1 VSNRRAGIGP
11 AFRPVPPGF
20 YPLIAAQFVAGL
32 ADHALLLVL
41 IARLVETGAPPWWAP
56 VLKLGFTLA
65 YVLLAPFVGPYA
77 ERRSKAR
84 VMSLAHGLKVI
95 GCVLLLS
102 GADPV
107 LAFSLVGAGAAAYSP
122 AKYGLMLELLPPQ
135 RLVAANGWIEGVG
148 VAAVLLGTVLGGVL
162 VAPWALTAGA
172 WTAPMSE
179 HATRLLPAFAILL
192 ALYGAAGVLN
202 LMLPHRRPDHGDEPP
217 PPALRAFAS
226 DNRLLWRDPAARLS
240 LAVTMLYWGVGATL
254 QLIVLRWAVEALG
267 LGLENAAFLQLAS
280 ALGLIAGAV
289 LAARWIPLS
298 RATAVLPLGLV
309 MGALVAAMTVLDGP
323 TTAIPLLALIGLCA
337 GLFVVPM
344 NALLQHRGH
353 TLLSAGRS
361 IAVQNF
367 SENLGVLA
375 LLALYAAGAAAG
387 WPLGALIGG
396 LGGFVA
402 VAMLAIFVACRH
414 ALGPA
419 RPGSS

>member
-1 VSNRRAGIGP
+1 
-11 AFRPVPPGF
+11 VPPGF
-20 YPLIAAQFVAGL
+20 YPLIAAQFVSGL

-41 IARLVETGAPPWWAP
+41 IARLAETGAPPWWAP

-95 GCVLLLS
+95 GCALLLT

-107 LAFSLVGAGAAAYSP
+107 LAFALVGAGAAAYSP

-148 VAAVLLGTVLGGVL
+148 VAAVLLGTVLGGLL
-162 VAPWALTAGA
+162 VGPWALTATPWALPVSG
-172 WTAPMSE
+172 
-179 HATRLLPAFAILL
+179 HGTRLLPAFATLL
-192 ALYGAAGVLN
+192 ALYGAAAVLN
-202 LMLPHRRPDHGDEPP
+202 LMLPHRHPQNGDEPP
-217 PPALRAFAS
+217 PPALAAFAG
-226 DNRLLWRDPAARLS
+226 DNRLLWRDPAARLA

-254 QLIVLRWAVEALG
+254 QLIVLRWAVESLG
-267 LGLENAAFLQLAS
+267 LKLDHAAFLQLAS
-280 ALGLIAGAV
+280 AIGLIAGAV
-289 LAARWIPLS
+289 LAARWIPLA

-309 MGALVAAMTVLDGP
+309 MGALVVAMTALDGP
-323 TTAIPLLALIGLCA
+323 VAAVPLLALIGLCA

-387 WPLGALIGG
+387 WPIDALIGG

-402 VAMLAIFVACRH
+402 AAMLVIFVACRH
-414 ALGPA
+414 PLRRA
-419 RPGSS
+419 RPESP

>member
-1 VSNRRAGIGP
+1 
-11 AFRPVPPGF
+11 VPPGF
-20 YPLIAAQFVAGL
+20 YPLIAAQFVSGL

-41 IARLVETGAPPWWAP
+41 IARLAETGAPPWWAP

-84 VMSLAHGLKVI
+84 VMSLAHGLKVF
-95 GCVLLLS
+95 GCALLLL

-107 LAFSLVGAGAAAYSP
+107 LAFALVGAGAAAYSP

-148 VAAVLLGTVLGGVL
+148 VGAVLLGTVLGGVL
-162 VAPWALTAGA
+162 VGPWALTAEA
-172 WTAPMSE
+172 WTPPVSQ
-179 HATRLLPAFAILL
+179 HGSRLLPAFATLL
-192 ALYGAAGVLN
+192 ALYGAAALLN
-202 LMLPHRRPDHGDEPP
+202 LMLPHRHPDDGDEPP
-217 PPALRAFAS
+217 PALAAFAG

-267 LGLENAAFLQLAS
+267 LDLEHAAFLQLAS

-289 LAARWIPLS
+289 LAARWIPLA

-309 MGALVAAMTVLDGP
+309 MGALVVAMTALDGP
-323 TTAIPLLALIGLCA
+323 VPAIPLLALIGLCA

-361 IAVQNF
+361 VAVQNF

-387 WPLGALIGG
+387 WPLDALIGG

-402 VAMLAIFVACRH
+402 VAMLIIFFACRH
-414 ALGPA
+414 ALGGA
-419 RPGSS
+419 RPESS